1 MSPLAQ
7 RAVGLAWAAAVV
19 INAIAF
25 AHAWRFTHFTTGEK
39 TPSPEELSL
48 VEKVGVLLTGV
59 RVPRPELRGTAPEAP
74 EVLHDGVSTWVFD
87 ADRPECVA
95 LFHGYGG
102 VKSDLLAEAAIFR
115 ELGFC
120 TLLTDFRGGGASEGS
135 TTTLGWSEA
144 DVVADVA
151 ARFEA
156 DVLYGKSMGAAA
168 ILRAVGVLGVNADAL
183 ILENPFDRLVTTVGH
198 RFESMGLPAFPG
210 AQLLVFWG
218 GLQLG
223 YDGFAH
229 DPLEYARGVRTRTL
243 LLHGERDPRVHLSEV
258 EAIAAAL
265 AGEHQLRVFPG
276 AGHGGLLAADAE
288 AWRTWVGEWL
298 AG

>member
-1 MSPLAQ
+1 MIP
-7 RAVGLAWAAAVV
+7 AAVATLLV
-19 INAIAF
+19 AVNAIAY
-25 AHAWRFTHFTTGEK
+25 AHAWRFTHFTDGEK
-39 TPSPEELSL
+39 TPPPEQLSPLSRAA
-48 VEKVGVLLTGV
+48 VLLTGV
-59 RVPRPELRGTAPEAP
+59 RVPRPELRGTAPEAE

-102 VKSDLLAEAAIFR
+102 VKSDLLAEAGVFR

-120 TLLTDFRGGGASEGS
+120 TLLTDFRGGGASVGS

-151 ARFEA
+151 ARFGA

-168 ILRAVGVLGVNADAL
+168 ILRAVGVLGVDADAL
-183 ILENPFDRLVTTVGH
+183 ILENPFDRLATTVGH

-218 GLQLG
+218 GVQLG
-223 YDGFAH
+223 YNGFAH
-229 DPLEYARGVRTRTL
+229 DPVEYARSVRARTL
-243 LLHGERDPRVHLSEV
+243 LLHGEHDPRVRLAEV

-265 AGEHQLRVFPG
+265 GGPHELRVFPG
-276 AGHGGLLAADAE
+276 AGHVGLLSADPE
-288 AWRTWVGEWL
+288 AWRGWVREWL
-298 AG
+298 TG